1 MPDVLTASWGA
12 VSELV
17 PRLLGAG
24 LVLFAAFLAARLLQ
38 RLGARLLRGVGFDD
52 VLERTGSAPSL
63 RRVGFARAPSLLI
76 GYVIFWGILLAG
88 AAAALSVLGLSS
100 LQENIDLIVVL
111 VGRALVA
118 VLILAGGLAI
128 AGWLSNLAAH
138 EAEEAGL
145 RGGDLFRQGIFT
157 AVLAVA
163 ALLAAAQL
171 GIDISLLVLLAAVFL
186 GTVGLVVA
194 LSLGVGLAPLSGNI
208 AAGRYVQGND
218 IQVGD
223 EISVDGV
230 TGIIENLGY
239 ASVTLRSED
248 RSLHHVPNR
257 VLLEGIVTKKPKG
270 LSTGYPRRVLRHW
283 P

>member
-1 MPDVLTASWGA
+1 MSDALNASWVA

-24 LVLFAAFLAARLLQ
+24 LVLVAAFLVARLLQ
-38 RLGARLLRGVGFDD
+38 RLATRLLRRIGLDD
-52 VLERTGSAPSL
+52 VLERTGTSSSL
-63 RRVGFARAPSLLI
+63 RRMGLGERPSLVI
-76 GYVIFWGILLAG
+76 GFVIFWGILLAG

-111 VGRALVA
+111 AGKALAA
-118 VLILAGGLAI
+118 VLILAGGLAV
-128 AGWLSNLAAH
+128 AGWLSNLAAR

-145 RGGDLFRQGIFT
+145 RGGDLFRRAIFA

-208 AAGRYVQGND
+208 AASRYVQGND

-230 TGIIENLGY
+230 EGTVEQLGY

-248 RSLHHVPNR
+248 GSLHHVPNR
-257 VLLEGIVTKKPKG
+257 VLLEEVVTKRA
-270 LSTGYPRRVLRHW
+270 SRQ
-283 P
+283 

>member
-1 MPDVLTASWGA
+1 MSDALNASWTA

-24 LVLFAAFLAARLLQ
+24 LVLFAAFLVARTLQ
-38 RLGARLLRGVGFDD
+38 RLGARLLRRVGFDD
-52 VLERTGSAPSL
+52 LLERTGSSSAL
-63 RRVGFARAPSLLI
+63 RRVGFTGAPSLLI
-76 GYVIFWGILLAG
+76 GYVIFWGVLLAG

-111 VGRALVA
+111 AGKALVA
-118 VLILAGGLAI
+118 VLILAGGLAV

-138 EAEEAGL
+138 QAEEASL
-145 RGGDLFRQGIFT
+145 RGGDLFRRGIFA
-157 AVLAVA
+157 AVLAVT

-194 LSLGVGLAPLSGNI
+194 LSLGIGLAPLSGNI

-223 EISVDGV
+223 EISVD
-230 TGIIENLGY
+230 
-239 ASVTLRSED
+239 SVAGNTQ
-248 RSLHHVPNR
+248 NN
-257 VLLEGIVTKKPKG
+257 
-270 LSTGYPRRVLRHW
+270 
-283 P
+283 

>member
-1 MPDVLTASWGA
+1 MPDALNASWTA

-24 LVLFAAFLAARLLQ
+24 LVLFATFLAARLLQ
-38 RLGARLLRGVGFDD
+38 RLGARLLRGVGLDD
-52 VLERTGSAPSL
+52 VLERTGSASAL
-63 RRVGFARAPSLLI
+63 RRVGFAGAPSALI

-111 VGRALVA
+111 AGKALVA
-118 VLILAGGLAI
+118 VLILAGGLAV
-128 AGWLSNLAAH
+128 AGWLSNLAAR
-138 EAEEAGL
+138 EAEEASL
-145 RGGDLFRQGIFT
+145 RGGDLFRRAIFA

-248 RSLHHVPNR
+248 GSLHHIPNR
-257 VLLEGIVTKKPKG
+257 VLLEGIVTK
-270 LSTGYPRRVLRHW
+270 RVQRD
-283 P
+283 